1 MAWEDFNRN
10 GIKGV
15 SGDKP
20 IDEMSLA
27 LKRIVNTY
35 ENRYERK
42 PSITELVYALETVI
56 ISNPTAYVSDSNGL
70 LLGEIIINRKVEL
83 VDTTEYDAVFT
94 DETTPGY
101 HLINKRV
108 PTEKNVIKI
117 PYLEVKDNVLV
128 CHYEILIN
136 DITDKMVETLILS
149 VLLHDYCDQYYEDKA
164 DSIYFLNIITNT
176 QSVIAYP

>member
-10 GIKGV
+10 GIEGI

-27 LKRIVNTY
+27 LKRIVTAY

-42 PSITELVYALETVI
+42 PNMTEIVYALETVI
-56 ISNPTAYVSDSNGL
+56 TANPSAYVSDSRGL
-70 LLGEIIINRKVEL
+70 SLGEIIINRKTEL
-83 VDTTEYDAVFT
+83 VDITEYEAFFT

-101 HLINKRV
+101 HLINKLV
-108 PTEKNVIKI
+108 PTEQPVINI
-117 PYLEVKDNVLV
+117 SYLEVKDNVLA
-128 CHYEILIN
+128 CHYKILAH
-136 DITDKMVETLILS
+136 DITDKIVETLILS

-164 DSIYFLNIITNT
+164 GSIQFVNT
-176 QSVIAYP
+176 VTKTQWVIAYP